1 MKVELLCTVKINGE
15 FRYPTEGTIELPDG
29 VGFNPQCMVEV
40 VEAVEP
46 VEAPEEVARTEVEK
60 SQKTKGKDA

>member
-40 VEAVEP
+40 VEAVEVAEAVEV
-46 VEAPEEVARTEVEK
+46 VEAQAENP
-60 SQKTKGKDA
+60 QKAKGKNA